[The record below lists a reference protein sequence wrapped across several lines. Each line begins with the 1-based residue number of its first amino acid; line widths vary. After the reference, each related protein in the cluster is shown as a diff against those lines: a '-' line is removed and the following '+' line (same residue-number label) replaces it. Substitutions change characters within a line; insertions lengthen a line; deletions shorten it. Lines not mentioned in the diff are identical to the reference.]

1 MSDKYTTFGADAFE
15 GGFLNIGDHR
25 DGKDRQDGQDR
36 PGDVEGLK
44 AENSFLRRRLERYRM
59 AERKWE
65 RERKRLQEVSV
76 LFETIF
82 DAIPDIIGVL
92 DPYRR
97 VIRYNRAGYRFMNKR
112 PDEVIGKRCFQ
123 LFGLDAPCDVCAA
136 KLSIEQGRAVQLE
149 KYIDAK
155 GIWMDVR
162 VYPVFDARGNL
173 VQVVE
178 HLRDITEGRRAEAAL
193 KASEEKYRLLVEHAN
208 EGIFIHQAEKVRFA
222 NQKARKMAAAL
233 DVRSSRSEQ
242 LLRCVHPE
250 DIKGR
255 RQSLVRRLEG
265 ENRHPEPVTLRLMDK
280 DGSVIWVEVNTV
292 NIQWQGKPGTLN
304 FVRDVTRQKELESR
318 FRDAQRMESIGTLAG
333 GIAHDFNNLLM
344 GIQGNICLM
353 QLDMDKDHPHRD
365 KLRTIEECIANG
377 ANLTKQLLGFARGG
391 KYSVSPQNIN
401 EVVRRC
407 ARLFERTYK
416 DLKIHVNFKKAIW
429 AVEIN
434 RGQIEQVML
443 NLFLN
448 AWQAMES
455 SGDLYL
461 KTDNVRLDYEKVHPY
476 GLKPGKYVEI
486 TVADNGCGMDEGTK
500 QRIFE
505 PFFTTQPPGR
515 GTGLGLSSVFG
526 IIKNHRGLIA
536 AESELGKGSTF
547 RIYLPA
553 SAEKPRGDH
562 REALTVKSGKETI
575 LLVDDEDYVLEVGRL
590 MLKGLGYRIYTANC
604 GLAALDVYKKHHVE
618 IDLVILDLIM
628 PDFDGAAVLERLRE
642 IDQNVKVLLASGYDA
657 ASKAEVLLES
667 GCLGFIQKPFNLNRL
682 SAVVREALDDD
693 L

>member
-1 MSDKYTTFGADAFE
+1 MTEAS
-15 GGFLNIGDHR
+15 
-25 DGKDRQDGQDR
+25 
-36 PGDVEGLK
+36 LK
-44 AENSFLRRRLERYRM
+44 AENGFLRRQLERYRQ
-59 AERKWE
+59 AEKQWE
-65 RERKRLQEVSV
+65 QEKGRLQEVSV

-97 VIRYNRAGYRFMNKR
+97 IIRYNQAGYRFMDKR
-112 PDEVIGKRCFQ
+112 PEEVIGKRCFQ

-136 KLSIEQGRAVQLE
+136 RLSIEKGRAVQLE

-162 VYPVFDARGNL
+162 AYPIFDTQGNL
-173 VQVVE
+173 VQIVE
-178 HLRDITEGRRAEAAL
+178 HLRDITERRRAEAAL
-193 KASEEKYRLLVEHAN
+193 KSSEEKYRLLVEHAN
-208 EGIFIHQAEKVRFA
+208 EGIFIHQAGKIRFA
-222 NQKARKMAAAL
+222 NQKARKMATTL
-233 DVRSSRSEQ
+233 DLGNGRRG
-242 LLRCVHPE
+242 LLACIHPD

-255 RQSLVRRLEG
+255 RQTFVRRLEG
-265 ENRHPEPVTLRLMDK
+265 EDRFPEPITLRLLGK
-280 DGSVIWVEVNTV
+280 DSSVIWVEVNTV

-304 FVRDVTRQKELESR
+304 FVRDITRQKELESR
-318 FRDAQRMESIGTLAG
+318 FQDAQRMESIGTLAG

-353 QLDMDKDHPHRD
+353 QLDMDEDHPHWD
-365 KLRTIEECIANG
+365 KLKTIEDCIANG

-391 KYSVSPQNIN
+391 KYSVSPHNIN
-401 EVVRRC
+401 EVVSKC
-407 ARLFERTYK
+407 VQLFERTYK
-416 DLKIHVNFKKAIW
+416 NLKIHVNFKKAIW

-448 AWQAMES
+448 AWQAMDS

-461 KTDNVRLDYEKVHPY
+461 KSDNVRLEPEKVHPY
-476 GLKPGKYVEI
+476 GLKAGKYVEI
-486 TVADNGCGMDEGTK
+486 TVADNGCGMDEETK

-505 PFFTTQPPGR
+505 PFFTTQPPGH

-526 IIKNHRGLIA
+526 IIKNHRGLITV
-536 AESELGKGSTF
+536 ESELGCGTTF

-562 REALTVKSGKETI
+562 PEPLTVRSGKETI

-604 GLAALDVYKKHHVE
+604 GLAALDVYKKHHIE

-628 PDFDGAAVLERLRE
+628 PDFDGAAVLESLRK
-642 IDQNVKVLLASGYDA
+642 IDRRVKVLLASGYDA
-657 ASKAEVLLES
+657 SSKADVLLDS

-682 SAVVREALDDD
+682 SAVVREALDTD